1 MNNFWVLYRY
11 ECKKLFGRKIVWIT
25 FALCIVAIMISL
37 CVPFIG
43 SYYAGG
49 ELIDTNL
56 NMYQTDKRYSEALSG
71 REISQELLEETITAY
86 RKIPYTKELQYSLT
100 EEYQQY
106 ARPYSA
112 IFNFIVG
119 TTNMETSDVI
129 LSWQPNE
136 DDLYTK
142 RQMWLNSLWEDL
154 GLSKSEMNFWQERE
168 TQIETP
174 FVYQH
179 HEAYSVLISCYQT
192 VSLLVLLLIAICLS
206 GVFSEEHTRKTDQII
221 LCSPLGKTWVYWAK
235 ITAGIS
241 FAVISVILL
250 SLFTF
255 IMTICLH
262 GADGFHGA
270 FQLIYKSNSEPIT
283 CGQAILIAFG
293 SMILATIVTSIFV
306 MVLSELLHSNIATL
320 AVSTGLLIMAMI
332 VVVPEQYR
340 LLAQIWDWLPWCFL
354 APWNVFGK
362 YTLSIFGHYL
372 TSWQAVP
379 IIYFVASIV
388 IAIVGKPIYQR
399 FQVSGR

>member
-1 MNNFWVLYRY
+1 MNNFRILYRY

-25 FALCIVAIMISL
+25 FALCIVAVIISL

-43 SYYAGG
+43 SFYVGG
-49 ELIDTNL
+49 ELIDTNI

-71 REISQELLEETITAY
+71 REINQELLEETITAY

-100 EEYQQY
+100 KEYQQY

-112 IFNFIVG
+112 IFDFIVG
-119 TTNMETSDVI
+119 TTNMQTSDVI

-136 DDLYTK
+136 DDLYIK
-142 RQMWLNSLWEDL
+142 RQIWLKSVWENL
-154 GLSKSEMNFWQERE
+154 GLSKNEIAFWQGRE

-179 HEAYSVLISCYQT
+179 HEAYNTLISCYQT

-206 GVFSEEHTRKTDQII
+206 GMFSEEHTRKTDQII
-221 LCSPLGKTWVYWAK
+221 LCSPLGKTWIYWAK
-235 ITAGIS
+235 IIAGIS
-241 FAVISVILL
+241 FAVISAIML
-250 SLFTF
+250 SFFTF
-255 IMTICLH
+255 VMTICLH
-262 GADGFHGA
+262 GTEGFHAA
-270 FQLIYKSNSEPIT
+270 FQLIYISNSDPIT
-283 CGQAILIAFG
+283 CGQAILIAFC
-293 SMILATIVTSIFV
+293 SMIFAAIVTSIFV

-320 AVSTGLLIMAMI
+320 AVSTGFLIIAMI
-332 VVVPEQYR
+332 VAVPEQYR
-340 LLAQIWDWLPWCFL
+340 LIAQVWDWLPWCFL

-362 YTLSIFGHYL
+362 YTLSLFGHCF

-379 IIYFVASIV
+379 MIYFVASIV
-388 IAIVGKPIYQR
+388 IAVIGKPIYQR